1 MAKQPNAIGRSGRAA
16 ALARRQSL
24 SARGKAAGAQTP
36 AKGGVA
42 AGTSSSQ
49 AGSVDS
55 GDARLAS
62 RRRREALSRSGKG
75 AARPAERAP
84 SVSADQTHSEVP
96 PAAAGCDCG
105 CDGAKAGAGAE
116 PVTPAGMAQK
126 VVAGRQPRRK
136 ALSMTPGRAAALAR
150 RQALKARGKSGLSA
164 QATSAAQAVRVAN
177 PELSSREL
185 AQAIREQRSRRG
197 APGSS
202 GAGPCGRTRP
212 NRTGSTANSA
222 QASAGEIGREQL
234 PTGADA
240 GRGRAA
246 SGNESANLRN
256 VTGAQHMG
264 AEIFREFSQSE
275 QASAPARG
283 QRARTGGRQEV
294 TGTAVGRAKG
304 LTGNEP
310 GTCQRVTGT
319 DYLPADHDEAWCPA
333 PEKRARGFGAKSPVA
348 TGADSGSSTLQG
360 TRISG
365 SRVGRNSHVTGSEP
379 GSCRHVTGD
388 DYLAAEDYADFCA
401 SVPASQERKVHVSQT
416 LKGERITGTL
426 SDRTRRITGNEPGS
440 CKAITGT
447 PYAGAET
454 YREFCEADDARAAA
468 TRQPR
473 RRATPGADISGV
485 QPGLGGHVRAE
496 MAGSCQTPTGT
507 PYIGTAQY
515 SAACPATP
523 ESPDYPQL
531 LDSANAAPAA
541 AAPGGRVTG
550 VLGGSE
556 QITGPFTMAA
566 GKVTGTE
573 EFMAGRSA
581 AAMLPAVQAEVVDEP
596 RGRVTGEGMAP
607 RTPITG
613 DDWDRGD
620 RVTGTEGTSAMR
632 RNPTRRSSVM
642 PAAAQPVD
650 AKRNEDLPAPISKV
664 TGGGG
669 NTEKGAMVTYS
680 GGARG

>member
-1 MAKQPNAIGRSGRAA
+1 VQ
-16 ALARRQSL
+16 
-24 SARGKAAGAQTP
+24 
-36 AKGGVA
+36 
-42 AGTSSSQ
+42 
-49 AGSVDS
+49 
-55 GDARLAS
+55 
-62 RRRREALSRSGKG
+62 
-75 AARPAERAP
+75 
-84 SVSADQTHSEVP
+84 
-96 PAAAGCDCG
+96 
-105 CDGAKAGAGAE
+105 
-116 PVTPAGMAQK
+116 
-126 VVAGRQPRRK
+126 
-136 ALSMTPGRAAALAR
+136 
-150 RQALKARGKSGLSA
+150 
-164 QATSAAQAVRVAN
+164 
-177 PELSSREL
+177 
-185 AQAIREQRSRRG
+185 
-197 APGSS
+197 
-202 GAGPCGRTRP
+202 
-212 NRTGSTANSA
+212 
-222 QASAGEIGREQL
+222 
-234 PTGADA
+234 
-240 GRGRAA
+240 
-246 SGNESANLRN
+246 
-256 VTGAQHMG
+256 
-264 AEIFREFSQSE
+264 
-275 QASAPARG
+275 
-283 QRARTGGRQEV
+283 
-294 TGTAVGRAKG
+294 
-304 LTGNEP
+304 
-310 GTCQRVTGT
+310 
-319 DYLPADHDEAWCPA
+319 
-333 PEKRARGFGAKSPVA
+333 
-348 TGADSGSSTLQG
+348 
-360 TRISG
+360 
-365 SRVGRNSHVTGSEP
+365 
-379 GSCRHVTGD
+379 
-388 DYLAAEDYADFCA
+388 
-401 SVPASQERKVHVSQT
+401 VSQT

-507 PYIGTAQY
+507 PYVGTAQY

-531 LDSANAAPAA
+531 LDSANARPAA
-541 AAPGGRVTG
+541 AAPSGRVTG

-556 QITGPFTMAA
+556 QITGSFNMAA

-573 EFMAGRSA
+573 EFLAGRGA
-581 AAMLPAVQAEVVDEP
+581 ADMLPEVQAEVADDP
-596 RGRVTGEGMAP
+596 RARVTGEGMAP

-664 TGGGG
+664 TGSSG